1 MTKRYL
7 KKALQ
12 RPYALVLGVLAV
24 ILILIPVFAPWVA
37 PNDPIENDYTNILIS
52 GSLKYPMGTDQI
64 GRCILSRLIYGGRTS
79 LLIVFVVIT
88 CSLFIGVGIGVTA
101 GLCGGIV
108 DMLLSRLID
117 LAMAVPATVF
127 TIALVS
133 VLGSGLFN
141 TALALIVIGWGEY
154 ARISRSLVLSLKNS
168 FYMEEAK
175 LGGARGLTLARY
187 YILPNIVPYLLVV
200 VTQDVGA
207 KLLTMAGLSLLGLA
221 SQPPTPEWGFMLSEG
236 RRYIQTAPWL
246 IFYPGLIIMVHVTIF
261 GLLGDCLRDIFD
273 PREQVTKRRKFK

>member
-1 MTKRYL
+1 MRIKRYI

-12 RPYALVLGVLAV
+12 RPAAFVLCILAV
-24 ILILIPVFAPWVA
+24 LLILIPVMAPWIA
-37 PNDPIENDYTNILIS
+37 PNDPIENDYTNILIF
-52 GSLKYPMGTDQI
+52 GSRKYPMGTDQI

-79 LLIVFVVIT
+79 LLIVFVVIFF
-88 CSLFIGVGIGVTA
+88 SLLIGVGVGVTA
-101 GLCGGIV
+101 GLCGGIT

-133 VLGSGLFN
+133 VLGSGLGH
-141 TALALIVIGWGEY
+141 TALALIIIGWGEY

-168 FYMEEAK
+168 FYIEEAK
-175 LGGARGLTLARY
+175 LGGARGFTLVRY

-207 KLLTMAGLSLLGLA
+207 KLLTMAGLSLLGLS

-246 IFYPGLIIMVHVTIF
+246 IFYPGLIIMLHVMIF

-273 PREQVTKRRKFK
+273 PREQVTKRRK